1 MNILFY
7 FTFGYSL
14 QSWKESGTLD
24 RELTFYR
31 NLAEKYKVKFLFV
44 TYGDEKDEQLIH
56 NEDFFEVIPI
66 YKYIKFKNSKI
77 FRYLQSLYFP
87 FKLKKIRSDF
97 DIIKQNQ
104 LQGVWSSI
112 ILKLLTK
119 KPLIVRTGYDVLT
132 FTKMEK
138 KSFIKIFVYKLIT
151 RTAIKYSNI
160 YTVTSEI
167 DKYFLEN
174 TFGPSK
180 RIELR
185 PNWIILEDE
194 RKKTE
199 MNKLIS
205 IGRLEKQKN
214 YPFLIDL
221 FSESNIEID
230 VYGLGN
236 EKKSLVEYSK
246 LKNTKINFLGRVENK
261 ILLSKLQKHK
271 FYITT
276 SSFEGNPKTVLEA
289 MSRGCVVFA
298 SKIPSHEEIINH
310 LEDGFLFDFN
320 EKNTLDNIKEVMGNK
335 ELVKKISINARL
347 RVAKKN
353 NIKNLLKQE
362 MNDYQ
367 SIIN

>member
-14 QSWKESGTLD
+14 QSWEKSGTLD
-24 RELTFYR
+24 KELTFFK
-31 NLAEKYKVKFLFV
+31 NLADKYKVKFIFV
-44 TYGDEKDEQLIH
+44 TYGNEEDEKLLD
-56 NEDFFEVIPI
+56 NEDCFKVIPI
-66 YKYIKFKNSKI
+66 YKYIKYRKSKTLSH
-77 FRYLQSLYFP
+77 LQSLYFP
-87 FKLKKIRSDF
+87 FKLKKITNDF
-97 DIIKQNQ
+97 NLIKQNQ

-112 ILKLLTK
+112 ILKFITK

-151 RTAIKYSNI
+151 RVAIKFSNI
-160 YTVTSEI
+160 FTVTSEV

-174 TFGPSK
+174 TFKPLK
-180 RIELR
+180 KIELR
-185 PNWIILEDE
+185 PNWIVLEDE
-194 RKKTE
+194 IKKTE
-199 MNKLIS
+199 VNKLIS

-214 YPFLIDL
+214 YNFLIDL

-236 EKKSLVEYSK
+236 DKDSLVEYSK
-246 LKNTKINFLGRVENK
+246 IKNTKINFLGRVENRE
-261 ILLSKLQKHK
+261 LLSKLQKHK

-276 SSFEGNPKTVLEA
+276 SLFEGNPKTVLEA
-289 MSRGCVVFA
+289 MSKGCVVFA

-320 EKNTLDNIKEVMGNK
+320 EKNTLDNIKEVMANK

-362 MNDYQ
+362 MNDYE

>member
-1 MNILFY
+1 
-7 FTFGYSL
+7 
-14 QSWKESGTLD
+14 
-24 RELTFYR
+24 
-31 NLAEKYKVKFLFV
+31 
-44 TYGDEKDEQLIH
+44 
-56 NEDFFEVIPI
+56 
-66 YKYIKFKNSKI
+66 
-77 FRYLQSLYFP
+77 
-87 FKLKKIRSDF
+87 
-97 DIIKQNQ
+97 
-104 LQGVWSSI
+104 VWSSI

-320 EKNTLDNIKEVMGNK
+320 EKSTLDNIKEVMGNK

-347 RVAKKN
+347 RVANKN
-353 NIKNLLKQE
+353 NINNLLKQE